1 MARDAILVREV
12 NVARADSNPFHLP
25 RAPVPRRLETRL
37 PEAERSSQ
45 STEGLKSI
53 GRPNREC
60 QAPICK
66 DLAVVRAQ

>member
-1 MARDAILVREV
+1 MWLGQIAIHSTFLDA
-12 NVARADSNPFHLP
+12 